1 MRLREPPPLPTVDDQ
16 VIKEMLWAFAVRSTE
31 HAIVLLD
38 GQGRVTWNNAGADT
52 ILGAAPGGLVG
63 RNMSEF
69 FTRRD
74 AAAGIPEH
82 ERLEARHRGN
92 ASDDRWMTRLNR
104 SRFWASGVTVYL
116 GGELECCSYLKA
128 FRDLTEVKMQLE
140 TNRERC
146 RAATE
151 ASDGKSAAIALMAH
165 ELRNPLSGISL
176 AAGLLYRRCEG
187 DTALENA
194 VEVITR
200 NVALASRLIEDL
212 MQHARIAS
220 GGVSLDRS
228 TLDLH
233 DLLQSSVEIARHQ
246 TDQADRPVAVLVP
259 PAPIEVMVDR
269 MRMQQVFVNLLT
281 NAMRY
286 TPPPGRIWVSATL
299 EGSDAIVRV
308 TDEGEGISAERLDT
322 LFEMFTLPRLK
333 GSKLGL
339 GLGLALVKQITELH
353 GGSVQARSEGL
364 GAGSQFIVRFPA
376 RGNS

>member
-1 MRLREPPPLPTVDDQ
+1 MHEQTPPPTVDDQ
-16 VIKEMLWAFAVRSTE
+16 VIKDMLWAFAVRSTE

-38 GQGRVTWNNAGADT
+38 GDGRVTWNNAGADT
-52 ILGAAPGGLVG
+52 ILGAKARGLVG
-63 RNMSEF
+63 RDISDF

-82 ERLEARHRGN
+82 ERLEARHRGT
-92 ASDDRWMTRLNR
+92 ASDDRWMTRVNR

-116 GGELECCSYLKA
+116 GEDLECCSYLKA

-151 ASDGKSAAIALMAH
+151 ASEGKSAAIALMAH

-176 AAGLLYRRCEG
+176 AAGLLQKRCNGEPG
-187 DTALENA
+187 VHETID
-194 VEVITR
+194 VITR
-200 NVALASRLIEDL
+200 NVSLASRLIEDL

-220 GGVSLDRS
+220 GSVSLDHS
-228 TLDLH
+228 THDLH
-233 DLLQSSVEIARHQ
+233 DLLTSSVDIARHQ
-246 TDQADRPVAVLVP
+246 TEQERRPVAVLVP
-259 PAPIEVMVDR
+259 PAPIEVRVDR

-281 NAMRY
+281 NALRY
-286 TPPPGRIWVSATL
+286 TPEPGRIWVSATL
-299 EGSDAIVRV
+299 EGCDAIVRI
-308 TDEGEGISAERLDT
+308 TDEGEGISAERLNT

-339 GLGLALVKQITELH
+339 GLGLALVKQIVELH

-364 GAGSQFIVRFPA
+364 GSGSQFIVRFPA
-376 RGNS
+376 RGNGS